1 MVVLLFLVGA
11 VTRFGATA
19 LARLFPA
26 FGYAL

>member
-1 MVVLLFLVGA
+1 MVVLLFLAGA
-11 VTRFGATA
+11 VARFGATA